1 MCNHDWSFYTP
12 QSGSRSGAAWGRAA
26 CLSGPRPSSPPSYI
40 QHRRLGSRRL
50 SSGSWWRTAPLLTSS
65 LPALPAV
72 DGDAAEMSTIR
83 HPLAAIFK
91 ALQWLMNFC
100 FSHLAKAALPQ
111 QGQEVEVAQSDPVH
125 VTWRQA
131 EPPVVWRRD
140 HFLTVAQ
147 LGFLWH

>member
-1 MCNHDWSFYTP
+1 MTFNTP

-26 CLSGPRPSSPPSYI
+26 CPSGPRPSSPPSCI

-50 SSGSWWRTAPLLTSS
+50 SSGSWWRKAPLSTSS

-72 DGDAAEMSTIR
+72 GEDTTGFRRLRWNREIQGQMPTTFWI
-83 HPLAAIFK
+83 PFTVLG
-91 ALQWLMNFC
+91 
-100 FSHLAKAALPQ
+100 SHLAKAALPQ
-111 QGQEVEVAQSDPVH
+111 QGQEVEVVQSDPVH

-140 HFLTVAQ
+140 HFLTVAH